1 MANSLRYKIMHI
13 ALGVEYN
20 GMNYS
25 GFQRQ
30 KHVNSVQGELERA
43 VSLVANEE
51 IGTFCAGRT
60 DAGVHATG
68 QVISFDTNSIR
79 PEQAWIL
86 GCNAHLPKD
95 ITIRWAKEMLAS
107 FHARFSATARRYR
120 YVIFNE
126 RPRPG
131 LGNGLV
137 THYHYGELDAEAM
150 HEAAQC
156 LLGENDF
163 TSFRGIN
170 CQSRTPMRNVHFIN
184 VSRTGSYVIIDI
196 EANAFLLHMVRNI
209 VGSLMDIGCGKRDS
223 QWLKDIFAAHNRSL
237 ASPTAPP
244 DGLYLV
250 DVTYPLEFEV
260 PRPRN
265 LGPLF
270 LI

>member
-1 MANSLRYKIMHI
+1 MHI

-20 GMNYS
+20 GKNYS

-30 KHVNSVQGELERA
+30 KHVISVQGELERA
-43 VSLVANEE
+43 VSIVANEQVA
-51 IGTFCAGRT
+51 TSCAGRT

-68 QVISFDTNSIR
+68 QVISFDSTNFR

-86 GCNAHLPKD
+86 GCNAHLPRD
-95 ITIRWAKEMLAS
+95 ITIRWAKEMPDN

-131 LGNGLV
+131 LADGLV
-137 THYHYGELDAEAM
+137 THYHSGELDADLM
-150 HEAAQC
+150 HDAAQI

-170 CQSRTPMRNVHFIN
+170 CQSRTPMRNVHFIT
-184 VSRTGSYVIIDI
+184 VTRSGSYVFIDI
-196 EANAFLLHMVRNI
+196 KANAFLLHMVRNI
-209 VGSLMDIGCGKRDS
+209 AGSLMSIGCGKNNKS
-223 QWLKDIFAAHNRSL
+223 WLEDVFAAHNREL

-250 DVTYPLEFEV
+250 DVTYPESFEV

-265 LGPLF
+265 LGPFF
-270 LI
+270 LL